1 MAPDPALC
9 RPKGVSTGVIW
20 APRWGVKGT
29 TVTPLRRTLISQMGI
44 LRLKQG
50 QWLVWGHR
58 EYWQDQ
64 GWGADSTDG
73 WFAHIP
79 TYRKSGI
86 YCRGWFLPFNTLS
99 YFYSKACL
107 SGNSG
112 GYFIFC
118 VPFWDRRCHHIS
130 ALQSLS
136 FFLVPVQ
143 TGTLPPPQPRNS
155 NPSPRAADSRLPAP
169 LASLRRCLKL
179 KISST
184 RLWLP
189 PPHQWFLPILS
200 LFHHTNDITVPSL
213 PKWRITL
220 HSSLCHPPCWWTPKV
235 HLKSIPKSPPPGAT
249 PV

>member
-1 MAPDPALC
+1 MSEATGNIGRTRIGGQILLMDGLPTFPLIGNLEFTAEGDSFPSIPFLIFT
-9 RPKGVSTGVIW
+9 PK
-20 APRWGVKGT
+20 
-29 TVTPLRRTLISQMGI
+29 Q
-44 LRLKQG
+44 
-50 QWLVWGHR
+50 
-58 EYWQDQ
+58 
-64 GWGADSTDG
+64 
-73 WFAHIP
+73 
-79 TYRKSGI
+79 
-86 YCRGWFLPFNTLS
+86 
-99 YFYSKACL
+99 ACL
-107 SGNSG
+107 NGNSG

-155 NPSPRAADSRLPAP
+155 NPSPRAADSCLPAP
-169 LASLRRCLKL
+169 LTSLHRCLKL
-179 KISST
+179 KISNT

-189 PPHQWFLPILS
+189 PPHQWFLPVLS
-200 LFHHTNDITVPSL
+200 LFHHINGITVPSL

-220 HSSLCHPPCWWTPKV
+220 HSSLCHLPRWWTPKV